1 MKMILYS
8 LNEALK
14 CALGSE
20 VQVSGQKNE
29 KYGKQA
35 NGEEH
40 ESGFH
45 GTGKM
50 VGQTTLTDLY

>member
-14 CALGSE
+14 CTLGSE

-35 NGEEH
+35 NGEEQ

-50 VGQTTLTDLY
+50 G